1 MKPWLKTALK
11 IAAALALIPALTFTA
26 IFGGGYVYGQIQF
39 SRHQRMAQSCLNSA
53 RDELAEIVR
62 AEKRVSELPAPLES
76 MARDEGAWLFYLP
89 HDRSEIFQW
98 VPCGLMYCEETYSGW
113 RMTRPLADGWYFFW
127 DAS

>member
-11 IAAALALIPALTFTA
+11 IAAALALIPVLMFG
-26 IFGGGYVYGQIQF
+26 ILFGGGYVYGQIQL
-39 SRHQRMAQSCLNSA
+39 SRHQRTAQACLNGA
-53 RDELAEIVR
+53 RDELAKIVR
-62 AEKRVSELPAPLES
+62 AGKRVSELPASLES

-89 HDRSEIFQW
+89 HDRGGIFQW

-113 RMTRPLADGWYFFW
+113 RRTQSLADGWYFFW